1 MGINSLNSENELLLL
16 EKFNNRDCV
25 AFGTVYNMFYD
36 DLFYYTSKIYRG
48 TELPAYDVIQDIF
61 LNLWEMK
68 RQKFSGLNNI
78 KAYLFVSIKN
88 NFKDYLKHQ
97 KSKDKYKSDIESD
110 DDLFVAQMME
120 MEVFSFLNEAVDA
133 LPSECCK
140 VIKSYLEGYETKE
153 IALMLN
159 KTESTVYN
167 QKKAAIDQLKKNL
180 PKDKMLI
187 LMMLLH

>member
-1 MGINSLNSENELLLL
+1 MGINSLNSKNELLLL

-48 TELPAYDVIQDIF
+48 TELSAYDIIQDIF

-88 NFKDYLKHQ
+88 NFKDYLKHK
-97 KSKDKYKSDIESD
+97 KSKDKYKFDVAMDE
-110 DDLFVAQMME
+110 DLFVAEIME
-120 MEVFSFLNEAVDA
+120 MEVFSFLNEAVNA

-153 IALMLN
+153 IAQRLN

-187 LMMLLH
+187 IIMLLH

>member
-1 MGINSLNSENELLLL
+1 MGINSLNSKNELLLL

-48 TELPAYDVIQDIF
+48 TELSAYDIIQDIF

-88 NFKDYLKHQ
+88 NFKDYLKHK
-97 KSKDKYKSDIESD
+97 KSKDKYKFDVAMDE
-110 DDLFVAQMME
+110 DLFVAEIME
-120 MEVFSFLNEAVDA
+120 MEVFSFLNEAVNA

-153 IALMLN
+153 ITQRLN

-187 LMMLLH
+187 IIMLLH